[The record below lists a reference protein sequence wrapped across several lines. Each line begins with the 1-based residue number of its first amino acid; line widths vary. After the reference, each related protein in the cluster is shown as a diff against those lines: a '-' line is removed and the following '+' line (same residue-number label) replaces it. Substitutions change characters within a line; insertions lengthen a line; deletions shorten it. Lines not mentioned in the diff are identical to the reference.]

1 MTQTS
6 STRAHDYLQKAVRL
20 RPVNPKLSFFFE
32 KKRSSPRNETTSK
45 KMASNATPP
54 PSSGKKSYTCSIC
67 QCKHQSARGQH
78 CKQLKNTLP
87 IFTTYVQKIDRSRE
101 TSFARNTDESLAT
114 VFAIRRIMGFMHSNV
129 EAFQAWSEANPTLEI
144 GLESSAVSNAKNV
157 AAGAITSATLQADER
172 GDEDDEEALSP
183 EAILMQLAS
192 GKSVTRVPQ
201 PQPQPQQQ
209 QSSSDKGPAPPCLS
223 YEFLAKAPKI
233 NSLVLKRS

>member
-1 MTQTS
+1 MKLPITKTHS
-6 STRAHDYLQKAVRL
+6 K
-20 RPVNPKLSFFFE
+20 PKRKE
-32 KKRSSPRNETTSK
+32 K
-45 KMASNATPP
+45 KMASNSTPP

-87 IFTTYVQKIDRSRE
+87 IFTTYVKKIDRSRE

-144 GLESSAVSNAKNV
+144 GLESSAVSNATN
-157 AAGAITSATLQADER
+157 ASTSATAQADEKE
-172 GDEDDEEALSP
+172 DEDEETLSP

-192 GKSVTRVPQ
+192 GKSAPRM
-201 PQPQPQQQ
+201 
-209 QSSSDKGPAPPCLS
+209 QSHPPTTTTTTTAAASSDKGPAPPCLS